1 MLMDI
6 EAAQDAETIARLKK
20 EKHDLKFEL
29 RQQRQRIDRLEE
41 ELIRT
46 NRVINDL
53 MRGYLEELQAVTV
66 LINLITKL
74 VKKKEEKK

>member
-1 MLMDI
+1 M
-6 EAAQDAETIARLKK
+6 TK
-20 EKHDLKFEL
+20 EEQKMHDLKFEIQI

-74 VKKKEEKK
+74 FKKKEEKK

>member
-1 MLMDI
+1 MT
-6 EAAQDAETIARLKK
+6 EEEKK
-20 EKHDLKFEL
+20 KIHELKFEI

-74 VKKKEEKK
+74 FKKKEAKK

>member
-1 MLMDI
+1 MT
-6 EAAQDAETIARLKK
+6 EEKKK
-20 EKHDLKFEL
+20 EHDLKFEI

-66 LINLITKL
+66 LMNLLTKL

>member
-1 MLMDI
+1 MD
-6 EAAQDAETIARLKK
+6 DKDKK
-20 EKHDLKFEL
+20 IHDLKFEI

-74 VKKKEEKK
+74 VKKKEEKNDI

>member
-1 MLMDI
+1 MTD
-6 EAAQDAETIARLKK
+6 EEKK
-20 EKHDLKFEL
+20 KIHELKFEI
-29 RQQRQRIDRLEE
+29 RQQRQRIDKLEE

-74 VKKKEEKK
+74 FKKKEEKK